1 VLLLR
6 DRSHDLAAAGVRA
19 LAISRDSPWSHAAW
33 VQTLGG
39 DVPLLSDWNGEA
51 TRAFGIAFEPLGMQD
66 VAARSS
72 FLVEDGTTIR
82 ESWMHG
88 RELPD
93 IDAVIAAARGET

>member
-1 VLLLR
+1 
-6 DRSHDLAAAGVRA
+6 LAAAGVRA
-19 LAISRDSPWSHAAW
+19 LAISRDSPWSHTAW
-33 VQTLGG
+33 AQTLGV

-51 TRAFGIAFEPLGMQD
+51 TRAFGVAFEPLGMRD

-72 FLVEDGTTIR
+72 FLVEDGMTIR

-93 IDAVIAAARGET
+93 IDAVIAAAAAET